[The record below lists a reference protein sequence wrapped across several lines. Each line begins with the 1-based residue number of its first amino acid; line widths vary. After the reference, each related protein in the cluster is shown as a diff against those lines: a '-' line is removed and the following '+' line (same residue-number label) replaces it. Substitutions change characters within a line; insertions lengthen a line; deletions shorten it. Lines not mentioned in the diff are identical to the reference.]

1 MKMINLKPK
10 KLWLV
15 NTLVFGAVAVLHLWR
30 ALLGLEL
37 NIGSFAL
44 PVWAS
49 FLAFLVAGYLSYLN
63 YDAQ

>member
-1 MKMINLKPK
+1 MNVPK
-10 KLWLV
+10 KHLSLV
-15 NTLVFGAVAVLHLWR
+15 NTYIFGAVALLHLWR

-49 FLAFLVAGYLSYLN
+49 FVAFLAAGYLSYLN
-63 YDAQ
+63 YNAE

>member
-1 MKMINLKPK
+1 MIDIKPK
-10 KLWLV
+10 KLFLV
-15 NTLVFGAVAVLHLWR
+15 NTFVFGAAAILHLWR

-49 FLAFLVAGYLSYLN
+49 FLAFLIAGFLSYLN

>member
-1 MKMINLKPK
+1 MKIKPK
-10 KLWLV
+10 QLWLV
-15 NTLVFGAVAVLHLWR
+15 NTLVFGAAGVLHLWR
-30 ALLGLEL
+30 ALIGLEL

-63 YDAQ
+63 YNAQ